1 MLLKL
6 EKLGQPKCLPIRGM
20 GEKRASTQGTLPAR
34 SQLFISN
41 PWLEK
46 CFLVLGNCVS

>member
-6 EKLGQPKCLPIRGM
+6 GKLGQAKYLPIRGI
-20 GEKRASTQGTLPAR
+20 GEERASTQGTLPAR

-46 CFLVLGNCVS
+46 CFLVLGDCVS